1 MWTGSILELL
11 KRLVYLLVGV
21 MLFAV
26 WSVTPIRAQGN
37 TAIIRL
43 DPNNLTVGQGQVE
56 EVRLVV
62 ENGSDIYGID
72 VRAAFDPAVLEIV
85 DADPAKDGVQMI
97 SGEFIKPDFVV
108 RNEADN
114 TAGTL
119 QYVVTQVNPTPP
131 ANGSGVVLK
140 IKMRGKKQ
148 EASSPFTFTFLE
160 MANGRGLK
168 LPIEPQSGTIQ
179 GVAPKPETA
188 TPRAENTAE
197 PTQRPA
203 ATTTRAAA
211 AATRARA
218 TAVPANTSNNG
229 RTEFITNAI
238 LGVVALGGCLG
249 ALAIIGL
256 GIFLVM
262 RKPRTVPP
270 HYPRR

>member
-1 MWTGSILELL
+1 
-11 KRLVYLLVGV
+11 